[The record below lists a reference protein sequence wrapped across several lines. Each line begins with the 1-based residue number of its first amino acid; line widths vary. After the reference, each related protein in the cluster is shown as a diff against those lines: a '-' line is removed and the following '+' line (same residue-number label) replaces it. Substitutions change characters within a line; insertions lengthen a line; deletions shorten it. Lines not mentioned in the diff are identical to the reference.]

1 MISSSSAA
9 VQQNLVTDT
18 WIKAPWEEF
27 IVLADNPAY
36 ENGRF
41 YYDRGYMRIE
51 TMPIVSS
58 HGQDNSIMSKVVSL
72 YAAAR
77 NIRIKELVNTSF
89 RKSGAGECQPDSAF
103 YVGSKFV
110 FPPRSN
116 SPIDLN
122 EFEPPTL
129 VVEIAAT
136 TLNDDLGRKRLLYE
150 RLRISEYWVV
160 DVETGDAIA
169 FSISDG
175 RSGEI
180 QESLVLPGLTLSLV
194 EEALQRSQSEDD
206 GAITRWL
213 LQSFS

>member
-1 MISSSSAA
+1 MISSSSSA

-27 IVLADNPAY
+27 IALADNPAY
-36 ENGRF
+36 KNGRF

-51 TMPIVSS
+51 MAAVGPLHARENSIVSS
-58 HGQDNSIMSKVVSL
+58 VVKMFATL
-72 YAAAR
+72 R
-77 NIRIKELVNTSF
+77 NIRIVELNNATF
-89 RKSGAGECQPDSAF
+89 RQRGVGEFQPDLSYYIGAEF
-103 YVGSKFV
+103 QL
-110 FPPRSN
+110 PPRTN
-116 SPIDLN
+116 SPINLN
-122 EFEPPTL
+122 EFQPPAL
-129 VVEIAAT
+129 VIEIGASSV
-136 TLNDDLGRKRLLYE
+136 NDDLGMKRLIYE
-150 RLRISEYWVV
+150 RVGVREYWVV
-160 DVETGDAIA
+160 DASADDAIA